1 MKKVCFELKK
11 WYLVTFDE
19 EDEPLRCQLDMIDRG
34 FLIFLCEDKR
44 IISRP
49 TSIFSAEAL

>member
-1 MKKVCFELKK
+1 MKKVCFEPKK

-49 TSIFSAEAL
+49 TSIFSVEAL